1 MFVPVPDL
9 HFYLICF
16 GCFLCLWFGC
26 SFCWCWLLS
35 FQYSTLSEDIN
46 NIWTHLYNIWHDCN
60 YWIYSKNWNHSDIF
74 FQTLASLDI
83 LALVLLVS
91 QLTPNEKVLN
101 KTESR
106 TKWLRQVCD
115 YRPVIE
121 RILGQFSQDIENKE
135 FGYGKRCQENVER
148 TR

>member
-1 MFVPVPDL
+1 MTAIIEYTVKTE
-9 HFYLICF
+9 I
-16 GCFLCLWFGC
+16 
-26 SFCWCWLLS
+26 
-35 FQYSTLSEDIN
+35 TL
-46 NIWTHLYNIWHDCN
+46 
-60 YWIYSKNWNHSDIF
+60 DIF

-83 LALVLLVS
+83 LALVLLVA
-91 QLTPNEKVLN
+91 QLKPNENVLN

-121 RILGQFSQDIENKE
+121 RILGRFSQDIENKE